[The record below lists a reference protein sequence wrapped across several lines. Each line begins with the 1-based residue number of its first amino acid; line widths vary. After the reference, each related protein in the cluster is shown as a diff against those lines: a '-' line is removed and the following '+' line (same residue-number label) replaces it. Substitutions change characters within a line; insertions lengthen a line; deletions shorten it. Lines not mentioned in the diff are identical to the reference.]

1 MPTAALAQ
9 IVTCGTCAGE
19 TLGQAAAN
27 NQIAPNATIGQLL
40 DLLLSPGSS
49 VQSSLTL
56 GDVIGLLIK
65 SSDVPWETLPPRVL
79 SVFDPTRPLL
89 HLTANFTVQGT
100 GSGPADVKLA
110 LPDGFD
116 FNPGSAT
123 LDGAP
128 ISDPSVNGS
137 TIDFALA
144 STAYGT
150 QHTIAFDARSG
161 TDVGPAQATETVSAG
176 GFSQSSVA
184 TFSVTDGF
192 TNQTPATAL
201 AVTPNQN
208 VEMSALPTTGSVD
221 YYTIPMPAAG
231 SRIVVH
237 LTDLTADYD
246 LALYS
251 PRTTSVRTGAT
262 NGIPLQDG
270 TIADQPLDLQGGTNP
285 QLTPTPLQDVPNP
298 GIPIVQVSSNRGT
311 DDEDVGMVSP
321 GGGGVVTIAVFGYNG
336 ASSPQPYT
344 LRVTTQTTAAITCPA
359 RTFPFAGQGTAGAA
373 PAISSL
379 PNNLNTLILVDEK
392 RIGDTYGTAAETS
405 VVSSL
410 NHLAGDANLGVGGA
424 VIPVEGLAGA
434 QADYNAWD
442 ANPCNVTAAN
452 AVANDIA
459 NEVAAVKAAR
469 PSLKF
474 VVFAGGDD
482 QIPFFRMP
490 DLSLI
495 ANESGFA
502 NQFNPNEYYGA
513 LASSDLLTDN
523 PYLDTRPVPAGGRQL
538 FIPDLIGGR
547 LVETPTE
554 ITGAVTR
561 FESSGGVL
569 KSSTAFVSG
578 YDFVSDGSALVQ
590 SRLGSILGAGNV
602 RTLINNT
609 WSGANLLSAAFPTA
623 GPAAIN
629 DWNGHYDN
637 YRALAANG
645 TDLLSTSSLTGVHA
659 LSGGIFFT
667 MGCHAGFQTT
677 DAIVGATAPD
687 ALDWAQYFARSGTG
701 FVGNTGFGLG
711 NTDSVAF
718 SEELMADFAGHLNG
732 AVSIGEALEQAK
744 RDYYLS
750 RDAFSSYDEKT
761 LSEAELYGLPMYGV
775 GIRADPG
782 ATGRGCCSAACCDR
796 LRSRPG
802 NRCDELEE
810 PVAGRVEP
818 VRHHLG
824 ADRHVRRRSVLHR
837 ADRRRARPV
846 LHERRPDAGAELP
859 PAPAVRV
866 AARHALGRDGARRD
880 RRRADEQRPQRLQP
894 RQRPADARSLGER
907 ARAAVRRRGVADEGS
922 DARVAQ

>member
-1 MPTAALAQ
+1 MPINGLPINGLPINGLPINGLPINGLPINGLPINGLPINGLPINGLPINGLPINGLAVPGGWSTLLAGTPLAGKPLQSITLQQVLSLPTPPHITLGELDLSGSTLGQETIGALALGATPINGLGLPQSSLDALLAWCKSVAPTCTTANVGSASLFALGLVGAPINGLPINGLPINGLLLSTLPINGLPINGLPINGLNLSASPINGLPINGLPINGLPINGLPTATLAQ
-9 IVTCGTCAGE
+9 IVTCGACAGE

-128 ISDPSVNGS
+128 TSDPSVNGS

-442 ANPCNVTAAN
+442 ANPCNV
-452 AVANDIA
+452 DCR
-459 NEVAAVKAAR
+459 E
-469 PSLKF
+469 
-474 VVFAGGDD
+474 
-482 QIPFFRMP
+482 
-490 DLSLI
+490 
-495 ANESGFA
+495 
-502 NQFNPNEYYGA
+502 
-513 LASSDLLTDN
+513 
-523 PYLDTRPVPAGGRQL
+523 
-538 FIPDLIGGR
+538 
-547 LVETPTE
+547 
-554 ITGAVTR
+554 
-561 FESSGGVL
+561 
-569 KSSTAFVSG
+569 
-578 YDFVSDGSALVQ
+578 
-590 SRLGSILGAGNV
+590 
-602 RTLINNT
+602 
-609 WSGANLLSAAFPTA
+609 
-623 GPAAIN
+623 
-629 DWNGHYDN
+629 
-637 YRALAANG
+637 
-645 TDLLSTSSLTGVHA
+645 
-659 LSGGIFFT
+659 
-667 MGCHAGFQTT
+667 
-677 DAIVGATAPD
+677 
-687 ALDWAQYFARSGTG
+687 
-701 FVGNTGFGLG
+701 
-711 NTDSVAF
+711 
-718 SEELMADFAGHLNG
+718 
-732 AVSIGEALEQAK
+732 
-744 RDYYLS
+744 
-750 RDAFSSYDEKT
+750 
-761 LSEAELYGLPMYGV
+761 
-775 GIRADPG
+775 
-782 ATGRGCCSAACCDR
+782 
-796 LRSRPG
+796 
-802 NRCDELEE
+802 
-810 PVAGRVEP
+810 
-818 VRHHLG
+818 
-824 ADRHVRRRSVLHR
+824 RRR
-837 ADRRRARPV
+837 
-846 LHERRPDAGAELP
+846 
-859 PAPAVRV
+859 
-866 AARHALGRDGARRD
+866 
-880 RRRADEQRPQRLQP
+880 Q
-894 RQRPADARSLGER
+894 
-907 ARAAVRRRGVADEGS
+907 
-922 DARVAQ
+922 